1 MNFKK
6 NTEGYMGGFRWRIEK
21 GERVQVYYNVKNKKG
36 FKPFRLFTSI
46 VFGILLSSIGDVE
59 LEWEETTM

>member
-6 NTEGYMGGFRWRIEK
+6 NKKGYMGGFRWRIEK
-21 GERVQVYYNVKNKKG
+21 GRWCKYIIMSKIKKG